1 MPPASAHSATPAC
14 PALRAPTSSMGL
26 LCLSDDEL
34 TIICDFCNQDCG
46 EHDKETSDES
56 SWTKFRHSLAACE
69 TTCAHATVLS
79 RLATTCHRLR
89 ELARSCWHAEMAAL
103 CEQMGDPCLLLPDR
117 PAKCI
122 RWVGRGLNAR
132 CESRPTPQPR
142 ARFAHH
148 RLVPAARD
156 CVTLAGALCRCE
168 ALGGL
173 SSLSLGRNAA
183 IGDAGVSALCSAL
196 STGALSSTC
205 RSLELHGV
213 QLSDEGVEVR
223 HTSSRD
229 PTETQP
235 RYGCR
240 CSRDTADDAGMPT
253 AQVLCSAA
261 LRGAIAN
268 CQALYLNSNFITD
281 AGAHCLAAA
290 MAHGA
295 FGRLV
300 SLWLQHNGIG
310 DSGALCLAD
319 AIGITPGLQAGLK
332 YLRLDENPL
341 SSLGGQ
347 VLAYATKSWR
357 LNRLDV

>member
-1 MPPASAHSATPAC
+1 
-14 PALRAPTSSMGL
+14 MGL

-132 CESRPTPQPR
+132 
-142 ARFAHH
+142 
-148 RLVPAARD
+148 D

-213 QLSDEGVEVR
+213 QLSDEGVE
-223 HTSSRD
+223 
-229 PTETQP
+229 
-235 RYGCR
+235 
-240 CSRDTADDAGMPT
+240 
-253 AQVLCSAA
+253 VLCSAA